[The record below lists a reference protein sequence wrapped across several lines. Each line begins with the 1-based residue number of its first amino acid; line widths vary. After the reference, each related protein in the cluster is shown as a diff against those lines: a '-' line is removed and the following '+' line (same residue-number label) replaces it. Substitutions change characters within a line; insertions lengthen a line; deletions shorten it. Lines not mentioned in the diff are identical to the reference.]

1 MKTTAIYIGILVAL
15 ILVGCSK
22 SRTPSS
28 RDYKPPTLDAQQVPD
43 NLRDLLPLAAKWG
56 IGDEA
61 ARSNKLANA
70 TQQDKQE
77 LQQALQGRAKTI
89 NLWLHRFPSDTAT
102 KQGMPPEAR
111 VYLYMMSSVDEM
123 GLKIQ

>member
-1 MKTTAIYIGILVAL
+1 MKKTTIYINILMVL
-15 ILVGCSK
+15 IFVGCSK
-22 SRTPSS
+22 HSS
-28 RDYKPPTLDAQQVPD
+28 RDDKPPTLNAQQVPD
-43 NLRDLLPLAAKWG
+43 NLRELLPLAVKWG
-56 IGDEA
+56 FPDEA
-61 ARSNKLANA
+61 SRSNKIASA
-70 TQQDKQE
+70 TEQDKQE

-111 VYLYMMSSVDEM
+111 VYLYMMSAVDEM